1 VAGLN
6 TGGPRFAGDD
16 GAADPRIA
24 AVLVAYGAGQ
34 ESERAVLTALAGSRL
49 LVPLV
54 EAPPEAPEAPEAPG
68 ATGSAG
74 ATEACVTGDAQAE
87 TCATGDAHDDGCDH
101 GAARELAF
109 PTLIGRDG
117 RPALLAFTSLA
128 ALVSWRPE
136 ARPVPTPAEQV
147 WGTAVADSCAVVID
161 VAGPVPIAVDGARLV
176 ALAAGAPPPDPQHD
190 PDLQAD
196 VAAALAS
203 LPAAAGG
210 PGSTGPGSS
219 GSGSSGS
226 GSSGSASGSAGP
238 GSTGPSVVGA
248 ELAAGPDGTDLAIRL
263 LIRPAPRAPQNT
275 PAPPAFQNTP
285 ASPASRNTP
294 ARRSSRNT
302 EDPRAT
308 EAATQQALQEAVQQA
323 MQQAAEAIAGRL
335 ASRLRRGIQFSAALA
350 PQPSAATSVTAAS
363 AVSPAAV
370 PSRPHG

>member
-1 VAGLN
+1 MAGLN
-6 TGGPRFAGDD
+6 TGGPRFAGDN
-16 GAADPRIA
+16 GAADPRSRRPGGLRGGPG
-24 AVLVAYGAGQ
+24 VRTGGAD
-34 ESERAVLTALAGSRL
+34 RAGRSRL

-54 EAPPEAPEAPEAPG
+54 EAPPEASQ

-74 ATEACVTGDAQAE
+74 ATEACVTGDPQVETCATGDAQAE

-161 VAGPVPIAVDGARLV
+161 VAGPVPIAVDGARLA

-210 PGSTGPGSS
+210 PGS
-219 GSGSSGS
+219 
-226 GSSGSASGSAGP
+226 SAPDSA
-238 GSTGPSVVGA
+238 GPSVVGA
-248 ELAAGPDGTDLAIRL
+248 ELAAGPDGTDLAVRL

-275 PAPPAFQNTP
+275 PAPPASQNTP
-285 ASPASRNTP
+285 A
-294 ARRSSRNT
+294 
-302 EDPRAT
+302 PRAA

-363 AVSPAAV
+363 AVPPAPV